1 MGSKNYDKLIKQKQ
15 KHEKTNKSKITN
27 NKPKRYCEKTK
38 SGIEKSKKV
47 GERGI
52 TSAGGRRNKTKNKQN
67 KLREVHK

>member
-38 SGIEKSKKV
+38 SGIEKSKKSR
-47 GERGI
+47 GEGHYI
-52 TSAGGRRNKTKNKQN
+52 GWGTAKQN
-67 KLREVHK
+67 KKQTKQTEGGP